1 MNLSTKLFDDRPDF
15 GLSIV
20 CKNNYDET
28 SKVVFR
34 RDDENII
41 ISAVD
46 KNSFIKDL
54 FLVPVETYDGF
65 DRDTKGTFIANLLD
79 AAGTVLD
86 EFADDHHGE
95 IFVIAE
101 EEKEK
106 TIGYIVSYLDSA
118 KFRDLEE
125 IKKSS
130 EKTLWFEPVGLIY
143 NYEKSEIKLRCL
155 EMITGIDFM
164 ISFDYAAYANRRYFT
179 LSFSSRLIDQS
190 YISAMIDVNDISTI
204 VDLDDIVKREFKEF
218 NILKIG
224 FRPDIKFGRY
234 RTFLDKIMVFLGKG
248 KED

>member
-143 NYEKSEIKLRCL
+143 NYEKS
-155 EMITGIDFM
+155 
-164 ISFDYAAYANRRYFT
+164 N
-179 LSFSSRLIDQS
+179 
-190 YISAMIDVNDISTI
+190 
-204 VDLDDIVKREFKEF
+204 
-218 NILKIG
+218 
-224 FRPDIKFGRY
+224 
-234 RTFLDKIMVFLGKG
+234 
-248 KED
+248 